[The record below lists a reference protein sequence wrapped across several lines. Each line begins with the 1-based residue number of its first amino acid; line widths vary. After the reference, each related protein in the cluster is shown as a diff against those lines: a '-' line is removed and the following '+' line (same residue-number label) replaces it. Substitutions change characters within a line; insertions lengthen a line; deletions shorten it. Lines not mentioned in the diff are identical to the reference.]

1 METTKEE
8 MMQFLRELHDLQMW
22 LSNSLYRIAFDINFT
37 IFENCIGISCYV
49 CLSQDISGTSKSV
62 YIYGFDSYEENRKQ
76 LNYFVK
82 YVKKLSKYENKKSE
96 TNQKT
101 TGKAW
106 V

>member
-8 MMQFLRELHDLQMW
+8 MMMLLRELQDLQQW
-22 LSNSLYRIAFDINFT
+22 LSNSLHRIAFDISFT
-37 IFENCIGISCYV
+37 IFEDCIGISSYV

-82 YVKKLSKYENKKSE
+82 YVKKLAKYGRRKSE
-96 TNQKT
+96 SN
-101 TGKAW
+101 
-106 V
+106 